1 MKKLALLGFALV
13 GLAFAADTT
22 LKLTVNGKASSTAA
36 IVVAGKTY
44 LPLDA
49 LEKAGLKVMR
59 SNGALAVTV
68 PSSAAQAS
76 TGQASTQANGGAN
89 EKASLDGCIGEQLF
103 NGVWRIKITKLE
115 RITKDEGT
123 TFGWG
128 VSLELRNGTRST
140 ITPTSTGI
148 ESFGTSIVLALDD
161 ASTLAL
167 DPLEAQKLTYANVP
181 MGAAVVLRL
190 PYYYAYGT
198 KEADIKTPVKFL
210 FQIDPS
216 KIDKDVRSS
225 GVAYSVPNPS
235 FRIRLDCPK

>member
-1 MKKLALLGFALV
+1 MKKLALVGFAFL

-22 LKLTVNGKASSTAA
+22 LKLTVNGKASGNA

-49 LEKAGLKVMR
+49 LEKAGLKVVR

-68 PSSAAQAS
+68 PGSGVQAGTTQAGTTQAS
-76 TGQASTQANGGAN
+76 GGAN
-89 EKASLDGCIGEQLF
+89 EKASLEGCIGEQLF

-123 TFGWG
+123 SLGWG
-128 VSLELRNGTRST
+128 LSLELRNGSRST

-148 ESFGTSIVLALDD
+148 ESFGTGIVLALDD

-167 DPLEAQKLTYANVP
+167 DPLEAQKLTYASVP
-181 MGAAVVLRL
+181 MGAAVVLKL
-190 PYYYAYGT
+190 PYYYPFGT

-216 KIDKDVRSS
+216 KMDKDVRSG

-235 FRIRLDCPK
+235 FRIRLDCQK